1 MSIIRS
7 ERDVKALEKIKRGE
21 SHLVVKVTCWKC
33 GRSCGPLPLDGKP
46 YICGGQGGCGA
57 PLFGPVK

>member
-7 ERDVKALEKIKRGE
+7 ERDVEALDKIRKGK
-21 SHLVVKVTCWKC
+21 SFLIVKVKCRKC

-46 YICGGQGGCGA
+46 YICGGEGGCGA
-57 PLFGPVK
+57 PLFGSTR